1 LLTGWSSN
9 NKYTFIGGIRGA
21 LQMFAYEVPLDLSI
35 IGVLVITRSLDL
47 IQIAEAQSQVWFI
60 LIQPLGFIV
69 FFISLLAEL
78 ERIPFDIPSAESE
91 ISWGYFTEYTGIGYG
106 LFMLVKWLHM
116 YVGALLL
123 TVLFLGGWNGPPF
136 LPPFVWTIIK
146 SVIVVFIM
154 ILIKCSFPRVRID
167 QVLRIGWKF
176 LIPLAILNIF
186 LTVVV
191 MQLVPF

>member
-1 LLTGWSSN
+1 
-9 NKYTFIGGIRGA
+9 
-21 LQMFAYEVPLDLSI
+21 MFAYEVPLDLSI

-47 IQIAEAQSQVWFI
+47 IQIIEAQSQAWFI
-60 LIQPLGFIV
+60 LIQPLGFII

-123 TVLFLGGWNGPPF
+123 TALFLGGWHGPPF
-136 LPPFVWTIIK
+136 LPPFLWTIIK
-146 SVIVVFIM
+146 SVMVVFTM
-154 ILIKCSFPRVRID
+154 ILIKCAFPRVRID
-167 QVLRIGWKF
+167 QVLKVGWKF

-186 LTVVV
+186 LTIMA
-191 MQLVPF
+191 MQLIPL